1 IEPTVSLGNED
12 IAIII
17 IIHSPLNTT
26 YSSNIITINVTIISY
41 LNINYSAEVTL
52 RYNSKPYLTTILY
65 SRNNLTGTINIVRN
79 YNLWIED
86 IHNLTVTVRIPNLNY
101 EKTSSVIFTLK
112 PITTINIISPQN
124 LTYTTIP
131 NASIQVNST
140 IPHNVYVYLDNNLVF
155 QQSYNASNK
164 TINLPLNLTQEK
176 AYNLTVLVNS
186 SAVINHHNQ
195 SSIIFTFIPFNII
208 ENQNI
213 YNLNNFITYNI
224 KTYPVFIPIQNLV
237 QCDIEQNITL
247 CTNSARRINLITY
260 NKENLKYHIYNITI
274 SADRVFIRNI
284 YPNNTIEFYTSFLTS
299 SNTLEL
305 RKIVLNLA
313 NMQILENTLLAN
325 PSFSTSA
332 TPIKHLF
339 YLTKNYK
346 VIGADCAY
354 WATTGYNC
362 IPSMIIYDR
371 NNDRIITYTAPTSKR
386 SLSPVFVEDYIVE
399 VYTSNREGTNRVDA
413 LHIPT
418 NVRKTIAY
426 FGPVSGSLRATNPQ
440 QLDTAFSEYL
450 FYNLASTV
458 SVDHGKPTIVVLR
471 DLVDYLFQNNKQ
483 LNILNGFIGAEG
495 GSSGNI
501 AYTINNNLG
510 YSFTSNKGL
519 LHFDNLLF
527 PLADMHVLI
536 SNTQFNILYYDPNKN
551 IAILRKNDGIVLI
564 SDLKSKVKSYILV
577 NRFAEEAYYKTATQI
592 LYSDLMY
599 ESPTDGERGT
609 IAILTTNRTI
619 LYPIRTT
626 YVNTNSP
633 GGALITSGYIIYF
646 VEMFGERLENL
657 NIKLQN
663 SEYAYF
669 FDFGKSTYQNI
680 YIPSADGYARIFI
693 NLLNAR
699 GNCENYVFNLLGR
712 HSIAFEF
719 YRNFRSDFSCKVP
732 FIVKPFDRL
741 YKLQIYDK
749 STGTLIYETGSFLIT
764 QSEYYFDFNTIGKTE
779 KTGTISLPETTINYT
794 ILFYN
799 DTESNKLYARIN
811 ITSSN
816 ALNFKVEAYEYNAL
830 LNFKYKFYEEEKLNT
845 KDAFFNIDITGRKN
859 VRIDL
864 FRSGSDYRLLH
875 SFDLEEKT
883 SQHIDFMDIQK
894 HSIPFA
900 IYLLILV
907 IGLLLI
913 FNPILSIISSILVL
927 IVFNVLGI
935 INITQS
941 SLLGLIIVIGIFI
954 TLKRENIFG

>member
-1 IEPTVSLGNED
+1 M
-12 IAIII
+12 
-17 IIHSPLNTT
+17 
-26 YSSNIITINVTIISY
+26 
-41 LNINYSAEVTL
+41 
-52 RYNSKPYLTTILY
+52 
-65 SRNNLTGTINIVRN
+65 
-79 YNLWIED
+79 
-86 IHNLTVTVRIPNLNY
+86 
-101 EKTSSVIFTLK
+101 IFTLK
-112 PITTINIISPQN
+112 PTTTIQILSPQN
-124 LTYTTIP
+124 TTYISLP
-131 NASIQVNST
+131 VNALIQINST
-140 IPHNVYVYLDNNLVF
+140 IPHNVYVYLDSNLIF
-155 QQSYNASNK
+155 QQSYSASNK
-164 TINLPLNLTQEK
+164 TINIPLNLTQEK
-176 AYNLTVLVNS
+176 SYNLTILVNS
-186 SAVINHHNQ
+186 SAVINHIAQ
-195 SSIIFTFIPFNII
+195 SSIIFTYISFNII

-213 YNLNNFITYNI
+213 YNLNNFITYSI
-224 KTYPVFIPIQNLV
+224 EYPVFIQIQNLV
-237 QCDIEQNITL
+237 QCDIEQNIIL
-247 CTNSARRINLITY
+247 CTNSARQINLITY
-260 NKENLKYHIYNITI
+260 NKENLKYYIYNIPL

-305 RKIVLNLA
+305 RKIVLNLT

-346 VIGADCAY
+346 VIGADC
-354 WATTGYNC
+354 TTSSTAC
-362 IPSMIIYDR
+362 RVSLLIHDR
-371 NNDRIITYTAPTSKR
+371 NNDIIITYTAPNTINY
-386 SLSPVFVEDYIVE
+386 LSAVFVDDYIVE
-399 VYTSNREGTNRVDA
+399 VYTSNYGGTNKVDA

-418 NVRKTIAY
+418 NTRKTIAY
-426 FGPVSGSLRATNPQ
+426 FGPVSGSTRTVYPQ
-440 QLDTAFSEYL
+440 ELNTIFSEYL

-458 SVDHGKPTIVVLR
+458 SVDNGKPTVIVLR

-495 GSSGNI
+495 GSSDDI

-527 PLADMHVLI
+527 PLADMHALI

-551 IAILRKNDGIVLI
+551 IAILIKNDGIVLI

-599 ESPTDGERGT
+599 ESPTAGERGT

-619 LYPIRTT
+619 LYPISATF
-626 YVNTNSP
+626 VNTTSP

-646 VEMFGERLENL
+646 VEMFGEQLDNL

-680 YIPSADGYARIFI
+680 YIPSASGYARIYI
-693 NLLNAR
+693 NSLNAK

-749 STGTLIYETGSFLIT
+749 LTGTLIYETGSFLIT
-764 QSEYYFDFNTIGKTE
+764 QSEYYFDFNTIGKVD
-779 KTGTISLPETTINYT
+779 KTGTVSLPETTINYT

-816 ALNFKVEAYEYNAL
+816 ALNFKVEAYEFNEL